1 MESQLY
7 VLIFMGAGLAYAL
20 SQWQVWRA
28 RALYQLGKT
37 KEAGLQVHR
46 ANEMMNNFDDER
58 RIQHEAMME
67 AFDYINDNG
76 PFGTHDIGL
85 MQVKGVL
92 IRAIQTSTY
101 GRGK

>member
-1 MESQLY
+1 
-7 VLIFMGAGLAYAL
+7 
-20 SQWQVWRA
+20 
-28 RALYQLGKT
+28 
-37 KEAGLQVHR
+37 
-46 ANEMMNNFDDER
+46 
-58 RIQHEAMME
+58 MME